1 MAAKSKKASEE
12 EQSIAW
18 NKELSKRRSDKR
30 KARENVTATTGR
42 TKKGSGDS

>member
-18 NKELSKRRSDKR
+18 NKELSKRRNDKR
-30 KARENVTATTGR
+30 KARENASTR
-42 TKKGSGDS
+42 NKKGSGDD